1 MTILDAVEMFL
12 CQVQEPVEVG
22 GLPKKA
28 FLPQLSGNYSAEAER
43 KKFEPKRMFRK
54 ISLYKQKL
62 INNESLGLRLLKLF
76 VGCSELFPL
85 QFHLPLTVLVGA
97 AVVVA
102 LYHYL
107 TACAC
112 VFAPLAATASTY
124 CLRRRTTVLDA
135 QCVLKYCRQGASL
148 SYNAALHFIAAP
160 PPADGTAL
168 QCGAASGIAARLCI

>member
-1 MTILDAVEMFL
+1 MATVNI
-12 CQVQEPVEVG
+12 VG
-22 GLPKKA
+22 IFVL
-28 FLPQLSGNYSAEAER
+28 QL
-43 KKFEPKRMFRK
+43 
-54 ISLYKQKL
+54 
-62 INNESLGLRLLKLF
+62 
-76 VGCSELFPL
+76 VGCSEL
-85 QFHLPLTVLVGA
+85 QFYLPLTALVGA
-97 AVVVA
+97 AAVVA